1 MGFYSRVILPKI
13 CDAAMRSAFLE
24 PLRERVMGAA
34 RGRVL
39 EIGAGSGLNLRFY
52 TRDTEKVV
60 ALEPDPNMRRI
71 AEPRAAA
78 APRPVEFLDAS
89 AEQMPLED
97 ASFDTVVT
105 TWTLCTIPDGEA
117 ALGEM
122 RRVLK
127 PGGQL
132 LFLEHGRSPEDG
144 VRKWQDRVTPTWKCL
159 CGGCHLNKP
168 IKTMVEGAGFSIGR
182 LDNFYMRGPKFLAYM
197 YEGAAT
203 PA

>member
-1 MGFYSRVILPKI
+1 
-13 CDAAMRSAFLE
+13 
-24 PLRERVMGAA
+24 
-34 RGRVL
+34 
-39 EIGAGSGLNLRFY
+39 
-52 TRDTEKVV
+52 
-60 ALEPDPNMRRI
+60 MRRARI
-71 AEPRAAA
+71 ARAAA

-89 AEQMPLED
+89 AEAMPLDD

-132 LFLEHGRSPEDG
+132 LFLEHGRSPEAG

-159 CGGCHLNKP
+159 CGGRHLNKP

-197 YEGAAT
+197 YEGAAA
-203 PA
+203 PALDYSRLRSFSVSTVPIQLARKSALIFTGSYSGLCVHSRKLIPLGSASVR